1 MRYLYIPT
9 LLLFTLLSSCAT
21 KRNLVYFSDLSD
33 SSEIVTKVINNV
45 NPVIQQNDIL
55 DISVNTLS
63 TESNVLF
70 IANPARQGV
79 SNSYLEKDGYKVNED
94 GMINF
99 PVVGY
104 IKLSGQNLEQ
114 AQKSLTKEIN
124 KYVKDPV
131 VNVKFL
137 NFRITVIGE
146 VNRPETFLIT
156 DERINL
162 LEALGRAGDMT
173 PYGKRENV
181 LVIRETDGVR
191 NMVRLNL
198 NKKSILNS
206 PYFYLK
212 QNDVIYVEA
221 EKTKE
226 KIYSNSNRLMPVW
239 VSAISALTV
248 LLTAFLYNN

>member
-1 MRYLYIPT
+1 MRYLYIFT
-9 LLLFTLLSSCAT
+9 FLFLALLSSCGA
-21 KRNLVYFSDLSD
+21 KRNLIYFSDLSD
-33 SSEIVTKVINNV
+33 SSEIVTKVISNV
-45 NPVIQQNDIL
+45 SPIIQQNDIL

-63 TESNVLF
+63 AESNVLF
-70 IANPARQGV
+70 ISNSARQGT
-79 SNSYLEKDGYKVNED
+79 SNSYLDKDGYKVDQN

-99 PVVGY
+99 PVVGF
-104 IKLSGQNLEQ
+104 IKLAGLNLEE
-114 AQKSLTKEIN
+114 AQKNLTKEIN

-131 VNVKFL
+131 VNIKFL

-181 LVIRETDGVR
+181 LVIREANGVR

-221 EKTKE
+221 EKTKQ

>member
-1 MRYLYIPT
+1 MRYLYVPT
-9 LLLFTLLSSCAT
+9 FILLILLSSCAS

-33 SSEIVTKVINNV
+33 SSEIVTKVINNI
-45 NPVIQQNDIL
+45 NPIIQHNDIL

-63 TESNVLF
+63 AESNVLF

-79 SNSYLEKDGYKVNED
+79 SSSYLEKDGYKVNQD

-99 PVVGY
+99 PVVGF
-104 IKLSGQNLEQ
+104 IKLSGLSLEE
-114 AQKSLTKEIN
+114 AQKNLTKEIN

-181 LVIRETDGVR
+181 LVIREADGVR

-212 QNDVIYVEA
+212 QNDVVYVEA

>member
-1 MRYLYIPT
+1 MRYLYIPVFLLIT
-9 LLLFTLLSSCAT
+9 LFSSCGS

-63 TESNVLF
+63 AESNVLF
-70 IANPARQGV
+70 IANPGRQGA
-79 SNSYLEKDGYKVNED
+79 SNSYLEKDGYKVNQD

-99 PVVGY
+99 PVVGFV
-104 IKLSGQNLEQ
+104 KLAGLNLEE
-114 AQKSLTKEIN
+114 AQKSLTKEVN

-131 VNVKFL
+131 VNVKYL

-181 LVIRETDGVR
+181 LVIREADGVR

-239 VSAISALTV
+239 VSAISAFTV